1 MDTNGFKVHQV
12 SDFVINSLI
21 ILILLFAKLKLVDF
35 VSTISNF
42 FIYIILVF
50 NIYVFLVA

>member
-21 ILILLFAKLKLVDF
+21 ILILLFAKLQLVDF
-35 VSTISNF
+35 VYTISNL
-42 FIYIILVF
+42 FIYIY
-50 NIYVFLVA
+50 IYVFLVA